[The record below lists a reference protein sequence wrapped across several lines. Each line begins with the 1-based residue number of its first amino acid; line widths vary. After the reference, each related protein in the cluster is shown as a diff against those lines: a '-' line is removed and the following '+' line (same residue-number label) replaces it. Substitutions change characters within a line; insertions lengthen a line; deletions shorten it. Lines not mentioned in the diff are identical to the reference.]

1 MSSYTNTP
9 QTTKQNRLKANGAMT
24 ALHRDP
30 SKAMQQ
36 MMEAIDRLRVVY
48 EAETEALKN
57 ADTPT
62 FLALQEEKMQS
73 AVFYESGINE
83 IIARKDEMKNVD
95 PQVKRKLNQMQKDFA
110 ELSQRNMDALQRMQ
124 RTTDRLSGKI
134 RTAAKDAAKKNRVFS
149 YGQNGQIADDAHKH
163 ISISLQ
169 EDA

>member
-1 MSSYTNTP
+1 MSTYQSTP
-9 QTTKQNRLKANGAMT
+9 QPAKQNRLKAHNAII

-36 MMEAIDRLRVVY
+36 MMEAIDRLRTVY

-57 ADTPT
+57 ADTPR
-62 FLALQEEKMQS
+62 FLALQDEKMQS
-73 AVFYESGINE
+73 AVSYESGINE

-95 PQVKRKLNQMQKDFA
+95 PQIKRKLNKMQQDFS
-110 ELSQRNMDALQRMQ
+110 ELSQRNMEALQRMQ
-124 RTTDRLSGKI
+124 RTTERLGGKI
-134 RTAAKDAAKKNRVFS
+134 RTAAKDAAKKSRVFS
-149 YGQNGQIADDAHKH
+149 YGQNGQIADDTHRH